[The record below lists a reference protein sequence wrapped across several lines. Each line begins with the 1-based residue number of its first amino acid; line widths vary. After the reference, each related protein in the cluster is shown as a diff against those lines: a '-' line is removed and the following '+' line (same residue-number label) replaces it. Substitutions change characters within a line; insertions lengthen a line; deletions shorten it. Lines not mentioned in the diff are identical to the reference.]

1 MAKMEGIS
9 QLKPQHKVLLKSVVV
24 HPKLDQHRS
33 KMVWDGKLRSNV
45 EFKPHAQR
53 DRLKNHAFVGCL
65 IVKEHKYVK
74 DLTNIIE

>member
-33 KMVWDGKLRSNV
+33 KMV
-45 EFKPHAQR
+45 
-53 DRLKNHAFVGCL
+53 
-65 IVKEHKYVK
+65 
-74 DLTNIIE
+74 